1 MIKFFRK
8 IRLILMME
16 NKTSKYL
23 AYALGEI
30 ILVVIGILIALQ
42 INNWNEQKKAIDKE
56 QQALTEIL
64 SDLDLNISSL
74 NGIIYTDRNSITS
87 CANSVK
93 LIIYNI
99 EKTRVYH
106 DSLAV
111 HFSNT
116 FRYPDLDLKSS
127 GYESLTSIGMDLI
140 AEQKIR
146 SAIGKYYTYTLP
158 GVKAGFVELRD
169 DFYNYM
175 LDFLRKEFQ
184 SIGSN
189 MEIRIAIPY
198 DYDSLIQNKEYL
210 ESLKTYVSV
219 FDYYEIKAES
229 SLRETEK
236 LKQQIEEY
244 LDES

>member
-1 MIKFFRK
+1 MIAFFRK
-8 IRLILMME
+8 IRQRLLTE
-16 NKTSKYL
+16 NKVSRYIL
-23 AYALGEI
+23 YAIGEI
-30 ILVVIGILIALQ
+30 VLVVIGILIALQ

-74 NGIIYTDRNSITS
+74 NGIIYTDRNSIIT

-127 GYESLTSIGMDLI
+127 GYESLTSIGIDLI
-140 AEQKIR
+140 EDQDVR
-146 SAIGKYYTYTLP
+146 SAIGKYYTYTIP
-158 GVKAGFVELRD
+158 GVKAAYMELRD
-169 DFYNYM
+169 DFYHYM
-175 LDFLRKEFQ
+175 LDFLRTEFK
-184 SIGSN
+184 SIGL
-189 MEIRIAIPY
+189 ELDQRIDIPF
-198 DYDSLIQNKEYL
+198 DYNALIKNREYL
-210 ESLKTYVSV
+210 ESLKTYLSV
-219 FDYYEIKAES
+219 FDYYKVEALN
-229 SLRETEK
+229 SLNATEE
-236 LKQQIEEY
+236 LKSQIEMY